1 MHGKE
6 ASFVTRFKHTLSQ
19 TERYVLSLRYCD
31 RMTPQEIG
39 LVLDIPT
46 STIDH
51 VLLNLR
57 ERARSTVRGDQ
68 IFSPRS

>member
-1 MHGKE
+1 MQGKE

-31 RMTPQEIG
+31 EMTTQEIG
-39 LVLDIPT
+39 LVLDMPT
-46 STIDH
+46 TTIDH

-57 ERARSTVRGDQ
+57 ERARSTRRGDR
-68 IFSPRS
+68 IFS

>member
-1 MHGKE
+1 MQGKE
-6 ASFVTRFKHTLSQ
+6 ASFVKRFKHTLSQ

-39 LVLDIPT
+39 LVLDMST
-46 STIDH
+46 STIDD
-51 VLLNLR
+51 VLLDLR
-57 ERARSTVRGDQ
+57 ERARTTVRGDR

>member
-1 MHGKE
+1 MQGKE

-19 TERYVLSLRYCD
+19 TERYVLSLRYSD
-31 RMTPQEIG
+31 ELTSQEIG

-51 VLLNLR
+51 VLLDLR
-57 ERARSTVRGDQ
+57 ERARSTPRGDQ
-68 IFSPRS
+68 IFSHRS